1 MNAEKQSFQ
10 REDFVQKIVLSA
22 VVRVLLAYIR
32 VSSIYFPTRRPR
44 IIFTIFLSPS
54 AVSVVP

>member
-32 VSSIYFPTRRPR
+32 VSSIYLPTRRPR